1 MKMALARLAVMGNS
15 MRTLGSLVIGTLAL
29 SGCSSLFFFP
39 DQTTYITPDRLNLEY
54 SDAFINT
61 ADGEVLHG
69 WWLPAATEQQNEG
82 DIASE
87 NNAKGTVYYLHG
99 NAQNISSH
107 IMNVAWLPA
116 EGYNVFALDYRGYG
130 RSTGTPDIKGALHDV
145 ESGMRWLVQQPQTQ
159 GKPIFLLGQS
169 LGGALAIP
177 LAAEWQQRNEQPP
190 LNGVILDGTFAG
202 FRAIARDKLASFWLT
217 WPLQAPLSWTIPND
231 YEGTDYIGH
240 ISPTPLLMIH
250 SVRDGIIPFANGESL
265 YQVAKQPKQFLQ
277 TDTPHTATFAL
288 PEYQQSLIDFLDRTS
303 KL

>member
-1 MKMALARLAVMGNS
+1 

-29 SGCSSLFFFP
+29 SGCSGLFFFP

-69 WWLPAATEQQNEG
+69 WWLPAATEQQSEG

-130 RSTGTPDIKGALHDV
+130 RSTGTPDIEGALHDV
-145 ESGMRWLVQQPQTQ
+145 ESGMRWLIQ
-159 GKPIFLLGQS
+159 
-169 LGGALAIP
+169 
-177 LAAEWQQRNEQPP
+177 QPP

-202 FRAIARDKLASFWLT
+202 FRAIARDKLGSFWLT

>member
-1 MKMALARLAVMGNS
+1 MRALCG
-15 MRTLGSLVIGTLAL
+15 LVIATFAL
-29 SGCSSLFFFP
+29 SGCSGLFFFP

-69 WWLPAATEQQNEG
+69 WWLPAVAPQSDGSN
-82 DIASE
+82 ARA
-87 NNAKGTVYYLHG
+87 NNARGTVYYLHG

-130 RSTGTPDIKGALHDV
+130 RSTGAPDIEGVLHDV
-145 ESGMRWLVQQPQTQ
+145 ETGMRWLIQQPHTQ

-190 LNGVILDGTFAG
+190 LDGVILDGTFAG

-217 WPLQAPLSWTIPND
+217 WPLQAPLSWTIPDD
-231 YEGTDYIGH
+231 YEGADYIGR

-250 SVRDGIIPFANGESL
+250 SVRDGIIPFANGETL
-265 YQVAKQPKQFLQ
+265 YQAAKEPKTFLQ

-288 PEYQQSLIDFLDRTS
+288 PEYQKSLVDFLKTKGSATD
-303 KL
+303 

>member
-1 MKMALARLAVMGNS
+1 MASRPTRLLLIVLMAAS
-15 MRTLGSLVIGTLAL
+15 FSL
-29 SGCSSLFFFP
+29 SGCSGLFFFP

-54 SDAFINT
+54 SDVFINT

-69 WWLPAATEQQNEG
+69 WWLPAVTKPPSEG
-82 DIASE
+82 DIASGK
-87 NNAKGTVYYLHG
+87 NAKGTVYYLHG

-130 RSTGTPDIKGALHDV
+130 RSTGTPDIEGALHDV
-145 ESGMRWLVQQPQTQ
+145 ESGMRWLIQQPQTQ

-190 LNGVILDGTFAG
+190 LDGVILDGAFAG

-231 YEGTDYIGH
+231 YEGTDYIGR

-250 SVRDGIIPFANGESL
+250 SVRDGIIPFANGETL
-265 YQVAKQPKQFLQ
+265 YQAAKEPKKFLQ
-277 TDTPHTATFAL
+277 TDTPHVATFAL
-288 PEYQQSLIDFLDRTS
+288 PEYQKSLINFLR
-303 KL
+303 KAGEKKEL

>member
-1 MKMALARLAVMGNS
+1 

-29 SGCSSLFFFP
+29 SGCSSLFFSP

-130 RSTGTPDIKGALHDV
+130 RSTGTPDIEGALHDV

-288 PEYQQSLIDFLDRTS
+288 PEYQQNLIDFLDRTS

>member
-1 MKMALARLAVMGNS
+1 MASRPTRLLLIG
-15 MRTLGSLVIGTLAL
+15 LVAASFSL
-29 SGCSSLFFFP
+29 SGCSGLFFFP
-39 DQTTYITPDRLNLEY
+39 DQNTYITPDQLNLEY
-54 SDAFINT
+54 GDVFINT

-69 WWLPAATEQQNEG
+69 WWLPAITKPSITSPSSKG
-82 DIASE
+82 DLARPGS
-87 NNAKGTVYYLHG
+87 AKGTIYFLHG

-107 IMNVAWLPA
+107 VMNVAWLPA

-130 RSTGTPDIKGALHDV
+130 RSTGSPDIEGALHDV
-145 ESGMRWLVQQPQTQ
+145 ETGMRWLIQQPQTQ

-190 LNGVILDGTFAG
+190 LDGVILDGTFAG

-217 WPLQAPLSWTIPND
+217 WPLQVPLSWTIPND
-231 YEGTDYIGH
+231 YEGTDYIAG

-250 SVRDGIIPFANGESL
+250 SVRDGVIPFANGETL
-265 YQVAKQPKQFLQ
+265 YQAAREPKKFLQ

-288 PEYQQSLIDFLDRTS
+288 PEYQKSLVDFLRRRGQRQTE
-303 KL
+303 